1 MARSLEHDRL
11 MRVSHSHVAATA
23 RDNGHAQQIVALRL
37 IQHPGSYIEWET
49 RHSQLMRQVCRPARL
64 RAQIIRMRATTLAL
78 IHRRAVF
85 EYLRDRKITGAKRHQ
100 YIALFY
106 GSRDYAT
113 SVVVEH
119 GHYTRSWV
127 SASCAR
133 FIGTEVLHDPAFEAP
148 LTEYELWYSEYFRAF
163 CDLQLDTT
171 KHEDITYG
179 QALLPFL
186 KERARLARE
195 QLLSLT

>member
-1 MARSLEHDRL
+1 

-23 RDNGHAQQIVALRL
+23 RDDGHGQQIVALRL
-37 IQHPGSYIEWET
+37 IQHPGSYFEWEMQ
-49 RHSQLMRQVCRPARL
+49 HSKLMQQVCKPNGL
-64 RAQIIRMRATTLAL
+64 RAQIIRMRSTTLRL

-106 GSRDYAT
+106 GSRDYAS

-127 SASCAR
+127 SASCSR
-133 FIGTEVLHDPAFEAP
+133 FIGTQLLRDPAFEAP
-148 LTEYELWYSEYFRAF
+148 LTEYEQAYGAYFRAF
-163 CDLQLDTT
+163 CDLQLDPT
-171 KHEDITYG
+171 DSLSLGCG
-179 QALLPFL
+179 QLLLPLL
-186 KERARLARE
+186 KERAQLARE
-195 QLLSLT
+195 ELMRLR